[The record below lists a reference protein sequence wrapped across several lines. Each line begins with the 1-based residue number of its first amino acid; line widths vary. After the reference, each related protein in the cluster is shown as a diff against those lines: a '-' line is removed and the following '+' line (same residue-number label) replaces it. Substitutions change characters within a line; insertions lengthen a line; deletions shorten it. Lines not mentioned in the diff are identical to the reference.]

1 MRAEPA
7 AKPAGERHEPPT
19 TSHGENTTSRA
30 EAGYERV
37 MSWDLWFIQL
47 SGWPVFL
54 AIVAVVFLFMIGLSV
69 GLTWISNRTVVQS
82 AAIAVAALAVLSL
95 IMLGLAAL
103 LTRR

>member
-1 MRAEPA
+1 
-7 AKPAGERHEPPT
+7 
-19 TSHGENTTSRA
+19 
-30 EAGYERV
+30 

-54 AIVAVVFLFMIGLSV
+54 TTVGVVIAFMMALSV

-82 AAIAVAALAVLSL
+82 AAIAVVTLAVLSL
-95 IMLGLAAL
+95 VLLGLAAL

>member
-1 MRAEPA
+1 
-7 AKPAGERHEPPT
+7 
-19 TSHGENTTSRA
+19 
-30 EAGYERV
+30 

-54 AIVAVVFLFMIGLSV
+54 ATVGVVFVFMMALSV

-95 IMLGLAAL
+95 VLLALAAL
-103 LTRR
+103 LTQR